1 MVELDPPK
9 RKTTT
14 QGKTPN
20 MKKSDPPKR
29 KATTPGKQT
38 SNKKKQRCDISDA
51 DLDAQLKQVSPQNAN
66 DSLLCANDSLL
77 HAATEDNETKR
88 VTKYFAMP
96 FPGKNSSVWW
106 EGFAQLM
113 PSKHPKLFTEY
124 ALCLS
129 CSKSSNP
136 DLGVVK
142 IGISQ
147 STSNLQAHKRFNH
160 PKEYQ
165 VVITNNINLK
175 SSQSIPTTSIK
186 FSICRRKNTL
196 RLKLRHI

>member
-51 DLDAQLKQVSPQNAN
+51 NLDAQLKQVSPQNAN
-66 DSLLCANDSLL
+66 DSLLR
-77 HAATEDNETKR
+77 AATKDNKTKR
-88 VTKYFAMP
+88 VTKYFTMP
-96 FPGKNSSVWW
+96 LVGKKSLVWW

-113 PSKHPKLFTEY
+113 PSKHLKLFTEY
-124 ALCLS
+124 VLCLW
-129 CSKSSNP
+129 CLKSSKNP
-136 DLGVVK
+136 DLG
-142 IGISQ
+142 
-147 STSNLQAHKRFNH
+147 
-160 PKEYQ
+160 
-165 VVITNNINLK
+165 
-175 SSQSIPTTSIK
+175 
-186 FSICRRKNTL
+186 
-196 RLKLRHI
+196 